1 MQTKYYPKAHV
12 TITGVDG
19 GSMNRDGSKKLVL
32 HTTETSGGFYTRAT
46 YYHIQVWDDNGT
58 IRWRQ
63 FIPFDRASRAL
74 RNDAGTVLQTNRDG
88 DVNINVAVVG
98 YARHTPDMS
107 DALLRALAEFFVWAE
122 QEWKIPAAFP
132 YAFQG
137 GEAYGVNGVGRLKPA
152 QWDAANGI
160 LGHQDVPDG
169 NTHWDPGKLAVPKL
183 QALIAELL
191 EPEEEDDIVTNLP
204 VLGLYS
210 GYSSKGK
217 AHERDDVRTLQGCL
231 AARGFAP
238 QDPNSVKANGF
249 DGYLGPG
256 TLEALK
262 KFQAAKK
269 LTVTGKTEEPTWRAL
284 LLV

>member
-1 MQTKYYPKAHV
+1 MNYYPKAEI

-19 GSMNRDGSKKLVL
+19 GPMNRDGSKKLVL
-32 HTTETSGGFYTRAT
+32 HTTETSGGFYTKAT

-107 DALLRALAEFFVWAE
+107 DALLRELAEFFVWA
-122 QEWKIPAAFP
+122 QEHWKIPAAFP

-137 GEAYGVNGVGRLKPA
+137 GEAYGVDGVGRLLPA

-169 NTHWDPGKLAVPKL
+169 NTHWDPGRLPVPKL

-191 EPEEEDDIVTNLP
+191 TPPEPPEVTNP
-204 VLGLYS
+204 
-210 GYSSKGK
+210 KGVMSMD
-217 AHERDDVRTLQGCL
+217 AVTLTKHVTPDEIRKL
-231 AARGFAP
+231 AAAGLFEGNPEYWVARLDQPESPEWERFWTAIYV
-238 QDPNSVKANGF
+238 NS
-249 DGYLGPG
+249 
-256 TLEALK
+256 
-262 KFQAAKK
+262 
-269 LTVTGKTEEPTWRAL
+269 L
-284 LLV
+284 LA